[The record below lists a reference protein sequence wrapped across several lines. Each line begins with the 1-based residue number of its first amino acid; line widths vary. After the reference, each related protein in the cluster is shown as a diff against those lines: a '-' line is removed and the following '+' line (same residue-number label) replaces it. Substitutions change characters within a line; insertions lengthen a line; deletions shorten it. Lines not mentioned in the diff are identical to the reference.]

1 MQHIG
6 GRQPRLRVSAM
17 AAMANPSAKRIDT
30 WHQLDDATRQLAR
43 VHRAGLDVTRE
54 AAWVR
59 RLLSRLAAY
68 ERFWL
73 YPDADNLAMLRGYL
87 DDLDTA
93 RLSKQ
98 TSLAVRLLE
107 EYGDRAG
114 RCAAT
119 PTTSST
125 RSSSSPAS
133 RTPLRLSP
141 LMARSRRRSCG
152 ATSRSAPAS
161 TCRS

>member
-30 WHQLDDATRQLAR
+30 WHLLDDATRQLAR
-43 VHRAGLDVTRE
+43 VHRAGLDITRE

-73 YPDADNLAMLRGYL
+73 YPGADNLAMLRGYL
-87 DDLDTA
+87 DDLDTG

-107 EYGDRAG
+107 EYGDRVQPEPLVG
-114 RCAAT
+114 REPAEQAAD
-119 PTTSST
+119 PGGL
-125 RSSSSPAS
+125 P
-133 RTPLRLSP
+133 
-141 LMARSRRRSCG
+141 G
-152 ATSRSAPAS
+152 DV
-161 TCRS
+161 

>member
-73 YPDADNLAMLRGYL
+73 YPGADNLAMMRRWQRHQS
-87 DDLDTA
+87 A
-93 RLSKQ
+93 SAHMSAQR
-98 TSLAVRLLE
+98 
-107 EYGDRAG
+107 
-114 RCAAT
+114 
-119 PTTSST
+119 
-125 RSSSSPAS
+125 RSA
-133 RTPLRLSP
+133 
-141 LMARSRRRSCG
+141 ARSRRWLSPILNVSVM
-152 ATSRSAPAS
+152 A
-161 TCRS
+161 